1 MIRQGTLND
10 LPQIEQIAI
19 RATKQMN
26 LEGSDQWTSAYPTSA
41 HFQEDIE
48 QGTLYVYQENAHI
61 VGSIS
66 IDQNL
71 PAEFNGAQLCWQ
83 TQHETAG
90 TFHRLVVD
98 PAAQKSGVAVKLIE
112 FAESYCRKQGLV
124 SLKMDTYSKN
134 NKAQKLFAK
143 LGYKPV
149 GTFYYPNKKD
159 PFLAY
164 EKELV

>member
-19 RATKQMN
+19 DATKQMN
-26 LEGSDQWTSAYPTSA
+26 LEGSDQWTSAYPTAA

-48 QGTLYVYQENAHI
+48 QGTLYVYLENMRI

-71 PAEFNGAQLCWQ
+71 PVEFNESQLSWK
-83 TQHETAG
+83 TKHETAG

-98 PAAQKSGVAVKLIE
+98 PAAQQSGVAVKLVQ
-112 FAESYCRKQGLV
+112 FAESLCREQGLA

-134 NKAQKLFAK
+134 KKAQKLFAK

-159 PFLAY
+159 PFFAY
-164 EKELV
+164 EKALT